1 MVRVDILLLTGF
13 VIAVSR
19 IFFAVSVLLVMAFC
33 RLPLVPLFGIMAI
46 VLPVAISVRL
56 LMVVSSLV
64 TAISSLVMV
73 DIH

>member
-19 IFFAVSVLLVMAFC
+19 IFFAVSVLLVMAFG
-33 RLPLVPLFGIMAI
+33 RLPLVPLVGIMAI

-56 LMVVSSLV
+56 LMAVSCLV
-64 TAISSLVMV
+64 TAISSLVTV